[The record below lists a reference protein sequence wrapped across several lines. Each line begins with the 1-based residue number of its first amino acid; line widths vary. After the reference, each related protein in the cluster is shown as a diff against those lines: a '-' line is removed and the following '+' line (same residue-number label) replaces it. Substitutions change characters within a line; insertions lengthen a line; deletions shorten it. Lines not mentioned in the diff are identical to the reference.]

1 MHEVKSIGRWLLAV
15 SVLSVSVSVSS
26 SLAAAEDPAARA
38 KAERFFE
45 TEIRP
50 LLAEKCFKCHAGKRH
65 KGGLKVD
72 SLAAL
77 LTGGDTGPALVRGK
91 PGESL
96 LIRAVEY
103 GDPNLQMPP
112 KGKLEKKEIDAL
124 KAWVQKG
131 AIWPGASDADE
142 GPRKRESFEI
152 TEEDRAW
159 WAFQPIA
166 KPTPKRIQDSELAAW
181 AKSPI
186 DVIIAERLE
195 EKQLRPTQR
204 ATRRELIRRAYLDL
218 VGLPPSHA
226 EVQAFV
232 ADDSPNAWERL
243 VDRLLASPAFGERWG
258 RHWLDVV
265 RFAQT
270 NGYER
275 DGEKPF
281 AWRYRDYVIRSF
293 NENKPYDRFV
303 REQIAGD
310 ELDDATRDSIVA
322 TAFYRLGVWDD
333 EPDDKRMALFE
344 GFDDMVVATG
354 ASFLGM
360 TVGCAR
366 CHDHMFDP
374 MPQADYYRMLAFFRG
389 VRYYE
394 NPRYDDSSA
403 TYAPLASPAE
413 LRKWQD
419 DRAQRIREIETQL
432 AAATEEAKKALRK
445 ELESLEK
452 AKPPFEWTLAVRERG
467 RDVEKTHVLIR
478 GNAATPGKEVSPG
491 FLAVFGKSE
500 PKITAPPAHSKT
512 SGRRRVLADWIA
524 SAENPLTA
532 RVMVNRVWQHLFGRG
547 IVRTPNDFGRRGLPP
562 THPRLV
568 DWLAAELIEKGWRVK
583 DLIKTILLS
592 NAYRMSS
599 RVLDEK
605 AFEADP
611 GNDLFWHQ
619 NLRRLEAEAIR
630 DSILVASGKLNT
642 KAGGRGMFPHLSPD
656 VIAGGSRPGWG
667 WELSSEEERSRRSVY
682 IYLKRG
688 TMMPLIEGFDY
699 TNTVQSIGARTVTT
713 VAPQA
718 LMLLNSR
725 FLTKQSRYFAAR
737 VVAEAGDSPSARV
750 ERAYQIASARN
761 PTEREREIAR
771 DFLARETEV
780 CASSAPRLVFRPAVP
795 AAMEHRFQN
804 RHRPED
810 YYFDAPAGFSYHKGD
825 WKDVGDSINWTDPQR
840 SPFALWKSEPAED
853 VEVRAKIVLH
863 ANSESAGIVLRATSG
878 GDRLKGY
885 EVAFDLRERRVHL
898 RRHDGRM
905 ETLASATVDLIP
917 DAVLS
922 LRASIDGD
930 RFRVWL
936 EGVEE
941 PLLDAKDPQSITG
954 AGLVGVRS
962 WGAALSVE
970 SLEARSG
977 EKISKLEIQRERSV
991 DLDALASLCLVLM
1004 NTNEFVYVD

>member
-1 MHEVKSIGRWLLAV
+1 MEVSNVHEVKSIGRWLLAV

-310 ELDDATRDSIVA
+310 ELDDATRD
-322 TAFYRLGVWDD
+322 
-333 EPDDKRMALFE
+333 
-344 GFDDMVVATG
+344 
-354 ASFLGM
+354 
-360 TVGCAR
+360 
-366 CHDHMFDP
+366 
-374 MPQADYYRMLAFFRG
+374 
-389 VRYYE
+389 
-394 NPRYDDSSA
+394 
-403 TYAPLASPAE
+403 
-413 LRKWQD
+413 
-419 DRAQRIREIETQL
+419 
-432 AAATEEAKKALRK
+432 
-445 ELESLEK
+445 
-452 AKPPFEWTLAVRERG
+452 
-467 RDVEKTHVLIR
+467 
-478 GNAATPGKEVSPG
+478 
-491 FLAVFGKSE
+491 
-500 PKITAPPAHSKT
+500 
-512 SGRRRVLADWIA
+512 
-524 SAENPLTA
+524 
-532 RVMVNRVWQHLFGRG
+532 
-547 IVRTPNDFGRRGLPP
+547 
-562 THPRLV
+562 
-568 DWLAAELIEKGWRVK
+568 
-583 DLIKTILLS
+583 
-592 NAYRMSS
+592 
-599 RVLDEK
+599 
-605 AFEADP
+605 
-611 GNDLFWHQ
+611 
-619 NLRRLEAEAIR
+619 
-630 DSILVASGKLNT
+630 
-642 KAGGRGMFPHLSPD
+642 
-656 VIAGGSRPGWG
+656 
-667 WELSSEEERSRRSVY
+667 
-682 IYLKRG
+682 
-688 TMMPLIEGFDY
+688 
-699 TNTVQSIGARTVTT
+699 
-713 VAPQA
+713 
-718 LMLLNSR
+718 
-725 FLTKQSRYFAAR
+725 
-737 VVAEAGDSPSARV
+737 
-750 ERAYQIASARN
+750 
-761 PTEREREIAR
+761 
-771 DFLARETEV
+771 
-780 CASSAPRLVFRPAVP
+780 
-795 AAMEHRFQN
+795 
-804 RHRPED
+804 
-810 YYFDAPAGFSYHKGD
+810 
-825 WKDVGDSINWTDPQR
+825 
-840 SPFALWKSEPAED
+840 
-853 VEVRAKIVLH
+853 
-863 ANSESAGIVLRATSG
+863 
-878 GDRLKGY
+878 
-885 EVAFDLRERRVHL
+885 
-898 RRHDGRM
+898 
-905 ETLASATVDLIP
+905 
-917 DAVLS
+917 
-922 LRASIDGD
+922 
-930 RFRVWL
+930 
-936 EGVEE
+936 
-941 PLLDAKDPQSITG
+941 
-954 AGLVGVRS
+954 
-962 WGAALSVE
+962 
-970 SLEARSG
+970 
-977 EKISKLEIQRERSV
+977 
-991 DLDALASLCLVLM
+991 
-1004 NTNEFVYVD
+1004 